1 MGEMRRG
8 LTVLKMRG
16 SQHDKRI
23 REYHVTGD
31 GMEIGAAFTGAAA
44 SWRVRPRTISGSE
57 GARMGNMFSEDSL
70 A

>member
-1 MGEMRRG
+1 MRRG

-31 GMEIGAAFTGAAA
+31 GMEIGAAFTGVSGILAGTPAYDL
-44 SWRVRPRTISGSE
+44 GSE
-57 GARMGNMFSEDSL
+57 GARMGNMFSEDS
-70 A
+70 